1 MLVRFVPDMAR
12 RRSVGA
18 RGGAS
23 ACGRS
28 KKKKTAA
35 CRVSVLWLVR
45 AIRASLAALSEGK
58 GIVMRA
64 WLMAALCAL
73 ALSAPVP
80 ASATPPP
87 AGPVSA
93 DTPETTPAG
102 VTFMLAKDWALTTH
116 KNHVVARPA
125 ENDTFFVIADVPRAK
140 DAADAVTQAW
150 AMYRP
155 DVHRKVQ
162 TMTARPGR
170 DGWDERQVVD
180 YETSPN
186 ERAAIQAI
194 AYRSGTTWVVAILD
208 GKESTVE
215 KRGAA
220 LGLMIQSI
228 RPAGYHRET
237 FAGKTAHPFDAPR
250 IEALKSFLRTAMEQ
264 LGVPGAGVA
273 IVDHGKVVFE
283 GGLGVREL
291 GKPETVDAHTLFM
304 IASNTKGMSTLLLA
318 RLVDEGKL
326 RWDEKV
332 TDVYPAFRLGS
343 AETTSKVLMKH
354 LVCACTGLPRKDFDW
369 IFNTPRTTPATT
381 TFAQLAATEPTSGF
395 GEVFQYN
402 NLMASAAGYI
412 GGHIVNPDMEL
423 GAAYDAAMQSM
434 IFDPL
439 GMHETTFDMARA
451 LAADHASPH
460 ADDVDGKPNVASM
473 DLNYAVMPY
482 RPAGGAWSSAHDM
495 IKYVQDELALG
506 KLPDGKPFV
515 SEKNLLERRKPSVP
529 VGEDAFYGMGL
540 ETDNT
545 WGVTVVHHGGSLGGY
560 KSDWIAIPDAQVGAV
575 LLTNADLGQLMLR
588 GFMRRVLE
596 ILYDGKKEAADDVA
610 AQAARIKTEI
620 AEQRT
625 HLVIPAAP
633 DIAKGLAAH
642 YTNPELGFIKI
653 SEDKSGLLMDFGG
666 WSSHAATRK
675 NDDGT
680 FELWTI
686 DPSVDG
692 FEFVIGTKAG
702 KRTLTV
708 RDGQHEYEYLEG

>member
-1 MLVRFVPDMAR
+1 
-12 RRSVGA
+12 
-18 RGGAS
+18 
-23 ACGRS
+23 
-28 KKKKTAA
+28 
-35 CRVSVLWLVR
+35 
-45 AIRASLAALSEGK
+45 
-58 GIVMRA
+58 MRA
-64 WLMAALCAL
+64 WLIGALGAIAVCGSVLAADT
-73 ALSAPVP
+73 AP
-80 ASATPPP
+80 
-87 AGPVSA
+87 PVAA
-93 DTPETTPAG
+93 DTPEKTPSGA
-102 VTFMLAKDWALTTH
+102 TFTLAKDWALARH
-116 KNHVVARPA
+116 DHFVVASPS
-125 ENDTFFVIADVPRAK
+125 EGDTSFVFADVPQAK
-140 DAADAVTQAW
+140 DAADAVLQAW

-170 DGWDERQVVD
+170 NGWDERQVVE

-186 ERAAIQAI
+186 EKAAIQAI
-194 AYRSGTTWVVAILD
+194 ASRSGTTWTVIIID
-208 GKESTVE
+208 GKEATVE

-220 LGLMIQSI
+220 LGLMLASL
-228 RPAGYHRET
+228 RPAGYTRET
-237 FAGKTAHPFDAPR
+237 FAGKTAHPFDAAR
-250 IEALKSFLRTAMEQ
+250 IEALKSFVQTAMQQ

-273 IVDHGKVVFE
+273 IVEHGKVVYE

-291 GKPETVDAHTLFM
+291 GKSEPVDAHTMFM

-326 RWDEKV
+326 RWDQKV

-343 AETTSKVLMKH
+343 AETTSKVLMKD

-381 TFAQLAATEPTSGF
+381 TFAQLAATEPTSKF

-402 NLMASAAGYI
+402 NLMATAAGYI
-412 GGHIVNPDMEL
+412 GGHIVNPNMEL
-423 GAAYDAAMQSM
+423 GAAYDSAMQSM

-439 GMHETTFDMARA
+439 GMNETTFDMARA

-460 ADDVDGKPNVASM
+460 ADDIDGKPSVASQ
-473 DLNYAVMPY
+473 DLNYTITPY
-482 RPAGGAWSSAHDM
+482 RPAGGAWSSARDV
-495 IKYVQDELALG
+495 IKYVQNELALG
-506 KLPDGKPFV
+506 KLQNGKQFV
-515 SEKNLLERRKPSVP
+515 SEKNLLERRKPNVP

-540 ETDNT
+540 MTDST

-560 KSDWIAIPDAQVGAV
+560 KSDWIAIPDAGVGAV
-575 LLTNADLGQLMLR
+575 LLTNADTGQLLLR
-588 GFMRRVLE
+588 PFMRRVLE
-596 ILYDGKKEAADDVA
+596 ILYDGKLEAADDVA
-610 AQAARIKTEI
+610 AQAKRIKAEI

-633 DIAKGLAAH
+633 DVVKGLAAH
-642 YTNPELGFIKI
+642 YINPDLGFIKI
-653 SEDKSGLLMDFGG
+653 SSDKDGELMDFGS

-686 DPSVDG
+686 DPSLDG

-702 KRTLTV
+702 KRTLTI
-708 RDGQHEYEYLEG
+708 RDGQHEYEYTEG